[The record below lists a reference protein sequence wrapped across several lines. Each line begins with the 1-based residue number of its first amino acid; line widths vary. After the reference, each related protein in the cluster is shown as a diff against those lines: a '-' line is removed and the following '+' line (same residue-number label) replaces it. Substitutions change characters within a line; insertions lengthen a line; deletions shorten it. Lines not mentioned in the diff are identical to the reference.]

1 MNYLIPI
8 IAFLGLIV
16 GNIIA
21 KYTKE
26 EIEQGK
32 VYFYASKRLILFI
45 LAVILSLTFLWS
57 MNALIFFIM
66 GSIASKIL
74 RLPYSWLGVALAA
87 SINPLLIAT
96 LIFVYGL
103 IDGTSNRIIIKN
115 ALAFFIL
122 FSLILTN
129 TPADLLTKFA
139 AGAILYAAIFGE
151 Q

>member
-16 GNIIA
+16 GNLIA

-26 EIEQGK
+26 EIEQGR
-32 VYFYASKRLILFI
+32 VYFYASKRLLLFI
-45 LAVILSLTFLWS
+45 LAVILSLTFLWNA
-57 MNALIFFIM
+57 NALIFFII
-66 GSIASKIL
+66 GLIASKIL
-74 RLPYSWLGVALAA
+74 KLPYSWLGLALVA

-103 IDGTSNRIIIKN
+103 IDGTSNKLITKN
-115 ALAFFIL
+115 ALAFFIP
-122 FSLILTN
+122 FSLLLTN
-129 TPADLLTKFA
+129 APADLLTKFA
-139 AGAILYAAIFGE
+139 AGAILYAAIVGE

>member
-1 MNYLIPI
+1 MQYIIPI

-26 EIEQGK
+26 EIAQGK
-32 VYFYASKRLILFI
+32 VYFYASKRLILFS
-45 LAVILSLTFLWS
+45 LAVILSLTFLWNA
-57 MNALIFFIM
+57 NALIFFII
-66 GSIASKIL
+66 GLIAGKIFK
-74 RLPYSWLGVALAA
+74 LPYSWLGIALAA

-103 IDGTSNRIIIKN
+103 IDGSENKN
-115 ALAFFIL
+115 YLKCLIAFFIP

-139 AGAILYAAIFGE
+139 AGAILCAAVFGE

>member
-45 LAVILSLTFLWS
+45 LAVILSLTFLWN

-66 GSIASKIL
+66 GLIASRIL
-74 RLPYSWLGVALAA
+74 RLPYSWLGIALVA

-103 IDGTSNRIIIKN
+103 IDGTSNKTIIKN
-115 ALAFFIL
+115 ALAFFIP

-139 AGAILYAAIFGE
+139 AGAILYATIFGE